1 MPAQFW
7 RHVETGLSRFFCND
21 VQIVPHRFVA
31 DAPTAFREEK
41 RRIGFGI
48 GKVRADAVFVDAQ
61 GILRKRSEDRFAYPL
76 ARPLGSLSMP
86 GLKAIVLVKEV
97 SMRSQGIQM
106 ADFIGAQTA
115 FAGKNDHRVVVFE
128 HRLLKPAILGDDRL
142 DLLTWDVRAC
152 QDVLEQAAQRPEIAL
167 DRTWLEPGVDEALTE
182 RDNALPTMHR
192 FHGLPHES
200 LTLPVCLVAVLPPEA

>member
-76 ARPLGSLSMP
+76 ARPLGSLFMP

-115 FAGKNDHRVVVFE
+115 FAGKNDHRVVARGRELLLVTTDVLETNEVVVFE
-128 HRLLKPAILGDDRL
+128 HRLLKSAIRVDDRL
-142 DLLTWDVRAC
+142 NL
-152 QDVLEQAAQRPEIAL
+152 
-167 DRTWLEPGVDEALTE
+167 
-182 RDNALPTMHR
+182 
-192 FHGLPHES
+192 
-200 LTLPVCLVAVLPPEA
+200 